1 MTPASTQG
9 LRGWD
14 PRLYQIAVLSTLLLY
29 GVFRLDFEVQPGQ
42 AALILATVL
51 LTQVVASRLARL
63 PRVDLRSALI
73 SGLSLCL
80 LLRTRSPAL
89 AVAVATFAVGS
100 KFLLRLRGKHLLN
113 PTNGALVL
121 GLLVTPEVWVSP
133 AQWGNAAVFA
143 FAMACLGGLVVNR
156 AARSDVT
163 YAFLGFWLLVQFGR
177 AFALGDPLEIP
188 LHRLSN
194 GAFLLFTFFMI
205 SDPKTTP
212 DSRLGRILFAGLVA
226 WGAWYITF
234 RLFRTNGL
242 LYSLAGF
249 SLLVPLI
256 DRLLPGPRYA
266 WSSAPPPAPEAPLGA
281 EAARAAG

>member
-9 LRGWD
+9 LWGWD

-29 GVFRLDFEVQPGQ
+29 GVFRLDFEVRPAQ

-51 LTQVVASRLARL
+51 LTQAAASRLARL
-63 PRVDLRSALI
+63 PKVDLRSALI

-100 KFLLRLRGKHLLN
+100 KFVLRLRGKHLLN

-121 GLLVTPEVWVSP
+121 GLLLTPEVWVSP
-133 AQWGNAAVFA
+133 AQWGNAALFA
-143 FAMACLGGLVVNR
+143 FTMACLGGLVVNR

-188 LHRLSN
+188 IHRLSN

-226 WGAWYITF
+226 AGAWYITF

-266 WSSAPPPAPEAPLGA
+266 WSAAPAAAPEAPLGA
-281 EAARAAG
+281 EAARVAG